1 MFLRRESVERERET
15 ETETETGTETETE
28 TEREARVNL
37 LEEQD
42 HRLER
47 AHCSAVVDSDLM
59 CSSCWSGVDNGN
71 ASAVRPM
78 GVFEMAAKL
87 SAKSGEAAERRVQE
101 DAQRRGLR
109 DGHQRRGLRGASRP
123 PNQCR
128 ARNPPFPPIPRL
140 ASDDGQD
147 RGGH

>member
-1 MFLRRESVERERET
+1 M
-15 ETETETGTETETE
+15 
-28 TEREARVNL
+28 NL

-101 DAQRRGLR
+101 DAQR
-109 DGHQRRGLRGASRP
+109 QRQPRPSRRAPKARPAWCIP
-123 PNQCR
+123 PPKPVQSQEPSLPSLPSH
-128 ARNPPFPPIPRL
+128 PPSR
-140 ASDDGQD
+140 Q
-147 RGGH
+147 